1 MSSLCRRDSQ
11 RFERQILIKKYHLQN
26 ASGCKGYKGMYQQR
40 GSITAPFA
48 RLFQGWFGTQLAV
61 AGSHQPQLNS
71 HLVFL
76 GHPQVYLL
84 YLNVSTR
91 ID

>member
-26 ASGCKGYKGMYQQR
+26 ASGCKGMYQQR